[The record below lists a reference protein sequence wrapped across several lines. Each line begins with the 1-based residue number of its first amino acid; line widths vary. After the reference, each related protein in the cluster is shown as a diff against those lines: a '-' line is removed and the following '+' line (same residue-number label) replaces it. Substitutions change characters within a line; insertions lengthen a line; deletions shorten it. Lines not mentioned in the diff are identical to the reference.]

1 MSVTDVHS
9 GIAAPA
15 GAADRR
21 VGASTTGQCRGV
33 VVERRSGVRL
43 EGVVDGGI
51 GLVLDDDRDAERAVG
66 APHGTPC
73 QRHGR
78 ALVGTATDDLVIGRA
93 VLRGLGEKRGPRD
106 LRHVSSGRNAEG
118 ADLNG
123 GWRSE
128 HEVGIGGWVA
138 VDYLFGA
145 SEGSGGLVWP
155 PKVVTQL
162 ALATEKHN
170 HPCLFCAASASSCLL
185 RLAQLSRVGRPALLW
200 NDTGPRK
207 QPSTL
212 WPSSE
217 QRHWFDEP
225 GPFPSPPSPRR
236 SFVGSAIFRIHGD
249 PFVR

>member
-1 MSVTDVHS
+1 M
-9 GIAAPA
+9 
-15 GAADRR
+15 
-21 VGASTTGQCRGV
+21 
-33 VVERRSGVRL
+33 ERMSGVRL

-51 GLVLDDDRDAERAVG
+51 ELVLDDDRDAERAVG

-78 ALVGTATDDLVIGRA
+78 ALMGTATDDLVIGRA
-93 VLRGLGEKRGPRD
+93 VLRGLGEKRRPRY

-138 VDYLFGA
+138 VDYLVGA

-200 NDTGPRK
+200 NDTGAA
-207 QPSTL
+207 QATL
-212 WPSSE
+212 DLVAQFGTE
-217 QRHWFDEP
+217 ALV
-225 GPFPSPPSPRR
+225 RR
-236 SFVGSAIFRIHGD
+236 TGSVPVASFTTTKLRWLRDIPYSW
-249 PFVR
+249 